1 MVINFKIYKISQ
13 NTSNTHIKKKNSSCF
28 VLIPRFSLENPFE
41 YHSRLGHPYLNLVFF
56 SISFCPSL
64 IPGVPIVPIRM
75 WMTREKLT
83 LLNIRERSAIAL
95 ALISTPEGAPILVV
109 RNLRACTDSHAA
121 INEISKTV
129 GREITVRDSNRF
141 IILEM
146 GFALAGIIGIL
157 TGNWGVSFPFLK
169 DRSSNGTFQ
178 ERADS
183 FGGETPSLN
192 AAMENF
198 SSLSGSYSP
207 FLAAYHEPEEMNN
220 TYEHTGFVIS

>member
-1 MVINFKIYKISQ
+1 MDDERKIDPLK
-13 NTSNTHIKKKNSSCF
+13 
-28 VLIPRFSLENPFE
+28 
-41 YHSRLGHPYLNLVFF
+41 YH
-56 SISFCPSL
+56 
-64 IPGVPIVPIRM
+64 
-75 WMTREKLT
+75 
-83 LLNIRERSAIAL
+83 RERSAIAL

-109 RNLRACTDSHAA
+109 MNLRACTDSHAA

-129 GREITVRDSNRF
+129 GREITVSDSNRF